1 MLITH
6 QRLLITHQRSN
17 RRLLWG
23 IPTSIATYEFLFIT
37 VYLLT
42 LPLQFYIIEYCTREK
57 LNVLL
62 SKATEYKYYA
72 LPDIKN

>member
-1 MLITH
+1 M
-6 QRLLITHQRSN
+6 LITHQRSN

-42 LPLQFYIIEYCTREK
+42 LPLQFYDIEYCTLEK

-62 SKATEYKYYA
+62 SKETEYKYYA